1 MEEVHADHAQCGKYE
16 SENDKECFQY
26 VLCVLQY
33 RKAEKMAVRKRR
45 GKHNY
50 VPTLSHKW
58 SFNLQSAL
66 I

>member
-16 SENDKECFQY
+16 SENDKELFQY

-45 GKHNY
+45 GKTY
-50 VPTLSHKW
+50 VPTSSHKW
-58 SFNLQSAL
+58 SFNSQSAL